1 MFLAGLE
8 IDLEDFKKNSGKSL
22 IFGMYTFLIP
32 MVLGTV
38 VGLYVLN
45 FSWLTSIL
53 LASMFA
59 SHTLIAYPIISKL
72 GVSKNL
78 AVNLTVGGTMITDTL
93 ALLVL
98 TVVVG
103 MSTGSVDDMFWYRL
117 AIAVMV
123 FGLFVMLVFPWIGRW
138 FFKRCEDSVSQYI
151 FVLVMVFLGAFL
163 AEVAGIESIIGAF
176 LAGMALNRL
185 IPRTSPLMNRVVFVG
200 NAIFIPFFLIGVGM
214 LN

>member
-78 AVNLTVGGTMITDTL
+78 AVNLTVGGTMIIGYFGFTCID
-93 ALLVL
+93 
-98 TVVVG
+98 G
-103 MSTGSVDDMFWYRL
+103 RRRNVD
-117 AIAVMV
+117 
-123 FGLFVMLVFPWIGRW
+123 G
-138 FFKRCEDSVSQYI
+138 
-151 FVLVMVFLGAFL
+151 
-163 AEVAGIESIIGAF
+163 
-176 LAGMALNRL
+176 
-185 IPRTSPLMNRVVFVG
+185 
-200 NAIFIPFFLIGVGM
+200 
-214 LN
+214 